1 MSKAFAGS
9 FLFYR
14 QAKPKPRWKN
24 PLVREYD
31 PSWVVAVNI
40 PGSPRDRRMR
50 PEFPICDSCLAHVA
64 NPAEG
69 IDDNPAKARPFCE
82 CVKLVN
88 RLMREE
94 MLVRTQ
100 LLQQG
105 RIEELQAMVAPKK
118 LGSLQEVVKVY
129 LERGPK
135 DRKQRVNSLKAMF
148 EQSSGREFEEMGWKD
163 LTRDLVYSWAEMRQ
177 EAGRR
182 GWLGLKDVQAM
193 PVDGWPQLRALK
205 AEGKL
210 PALDRKTAMAAMAA
224 NTTVLGYLTNVKTI
238 FGQDS
243 RQHVLRGMNL
253 PDLEHFLETK
263 LTLKKPKGHKK
274 IEAGRWA
281 EMIEA
286 EDELKL
292 SNLRVWVLHQLL
304 LRLSCRPKEAR
315 YARPSWLETVK
326 ATVGERTRIVIVN
339 RPEEGFILKAGDGA
353 TERAIWLPDIL
364 VKAIREVSTE
374 TSLIGAKHQTEAK
387 GLLAEHS
394 TWIKQFLPKGST
406 QTSYLLRHSGAA
418 ERMTSGDSTQ
428 AAALLGHKTTQ
439 MVETTYG
446 AVLETLDPISDDEIL
461 RRVA

>member
-1 MSKAFAGS
+1 MSKPFAGS
-9 FLFYR
+9 FTFYR
-14 QAKPKPRWKN
+14 QIKPKSRWKI
-24 PLVREYD
+24 PHVRECD
-31 PSWVVAVNI
+31 PSWVVVINL
-40 PGSPRDRRMR
+40 PGLPEDRRMR
-50 PEFPICDSCLAHVA
+50 SHLPLCEDCKAWP
-64 NPAEG
+64 
-69 IDDNPAKARPFCE
+69 DNPVKARPNCACIKAVE
-82 CVKLVN
+82 KWGK
-88 RLMREE
+88 EE
-94 MLVRTQ
+94 LITRTA
-100 LLQQG
+100 LLQQQ

-118 LGSLQEVVKVY
+118 LAGLQEVVKVY

-135 DRKQRVNSLKAMF
+135 DKKQRVNSQKAMF
-148 EQSSGREFEEMGWKD
+148 EQCSGREFEEMGWKD

-193 PVDGWPQLRALK
+193 PADCWPQLRALK

-210 PALDRKTAMAAMAA
+210 PALDRKTAMSA

-253 PDLEHFLETK
+253 ADLEHFLETK

-286 EDELKL
+286 EDELKQ

-304 LRLSCRPKEAR
+304 LRLNCRPKEAR
-315 YARPSWLETVK
+315 YARPSWLGTVK